1 MLPTTPSSIS
11 VFEVP
16 MKSSVITTVVFCAL
30 IGGLTIASLAAPT
43 KEMSETEN
51 RSLAQLPKF
60 SLESLFSG
68 DFTSGYEDFIT
79 DQFIARDS
87 WIAVKSTAERLLG
100 RRESNGVYLADDD
113 YFIDGTIPD
122 SEQSMKNLEIL
133 TDFANDVSEK
143 YNLRIMIAPTAS
155 LILSDKLPYGATVW
169 DQSSYL
175 DEISRLPGAIDVRAE
190 LSEHSD
196 EYIYYRTDH
205 HWTADG
211 MYIAYRSLCESL
223 GLEPI
228 AQDELVRTTLS
239 DDFLGTVIAKVGI
252 ESEPDTMIDLTSSD
266 QPNIHVVYG
275 NGISES
281 DSLYVEEKL
290 ETRDKYGVY
299 LGGNPSI
306 ADITTS
312 VKNGKT
318 LVLAK
323 DSYAHC
329 MLPLLANHYER
340 LIVIDLRS
348 FNKGFSTYLDELT
361 ASGVSISDV
370 VVLYSSSGF
379 ANDRSVIWLKK

>member
-1 MLPTTPSSIS
+1 MRRTIPSSIS
-11 VFEVP
+11 VSEVN
-16 MKSSVITTVVFCAL
+16 MKASIITTVVFCAL
-30 IGGLTIASLAAPT
+30 IGGLTVASLAAPT

-60 SLESLFSG
+60 TLKSLFNG
-68 DFTSGYEDFIT
+68 DFTADYEEFIT

-87 WIAVKSTAERLLG
+87 WIALKSTSEKLLG
-100 RRESNGVYLADDD
+100 RRESNGVYLADDG
-113 YFIDGTIPD
+113 YFIDGTAPD
-122 SEQSMKNLEIL
+122 SEQSEKNLAIL
-133 TDFANDVSEK
+133 EEFANNVNEK
-143 YNLRIMIAPTAS
+143 YDLHIMIAPTAS
-155 LILSDKLPYGATVW
+155 LILEDKLPYGAPIW

-175 DEISRLPGAIDVRAE
+175 DKIAELPGAIDVRNA
-190 LSEHSD
+190 LSEHAD

-223 GLEPI
+223 GIDPIEPD
-228 AQDELVRTTLS
+228 QLVRTTLS

-252 ESEPDTMIDLTSSD
+252 EAAPDKLEDITSTT
-266 QPNIHVVYG
+266 QPTLHIIYN
-275 NGISES
+275 NGISEA
-281 DSLYVEEKL
+281 DSLYVTEKL

-299 LGGNPSI
+299 LGGNPAI

-312 VKNGKT
+312 IKNGRT

-348 FNKGFSTYLDELT
+348 FNTGFTSYLDELT
-361 ASGVSISDV
+361 ESGVKIDDV